1 MDKYLN
7 QVVCKSAID
16 LLRDLPDQSVHCII
30 TSPPYFGLRDY
41 GTAKWEG
48 GDPNCEHRVGNQV
61 EDTKAKGAI
70 VSGVRPGV
78 DASTCILCGAK
89 RIDDQIGLEQTP
101 EQYVDNLVEIFH
113 EARRVLRDSGVLWL
127 NLGDSFWGGKGQSGH
142 ANADIQRDRV
152 KRGDSF
158 NVSAAHVAGKGKT
171 RPTDRKHDIIKPK
184 DLVGIPFRV
193 AFALQADGWYWRST
207 IPWVKRNAM
216 PESVKDRPTSG
227 VEYVF
232 MFSKSQ
238 KYYYDYFAIQRPL
251 AESSISKILMD
262 SVENLATGIRF
273 GGNKADGY
281 GNETCSG
288 KKWVAGK
295 TRRYRNTDAFYD
307 SLDILIE
314 ETLEYLTYLQKV
326 KENRGVLC
334 DEEGEIIAL
343 DIPTR
348 SFKAAHFAT
357 FPTTLVEPLLIAGCP
372 ERVCDVCGT
381 PYKRNVK
388 RTSDKVNLREGQQQQ
403 TRAGGVITGGTER
416 VTLGVTDHVYFQD
429 NGFNSNCECQSR
441 AVPGTVLDFF
451 SGAGTVGLVA
461 SQNGRQF
468 ICGDLNP
475 EYVEMSQKRILDGS
489 GWS

>member
-16 LLRDLPDQSVHCII
+16 LLKDLPDQSVHCII
-30 TSPPYFGLRDY
+30 TSPPYYGLRSYLD
-41 GTAKWEG
+41 EN
-48 GDPNCEHRVGNQV
+48 DPSKPEEVG
-61 EDTKAKGAI
+61 A
-70 VSGVRPGV
+70 
-78 DASTCILCGAK
+78 
-89 RIDDQIGLEQTP
+89 EQTP
-101 EQYVDNLVEIFH
+101 EQYVEKLVEVFH
-113 EARRVLRDSGVLWL
+113 EARRVLRDDGTLWL
-127 NLGDSFWGGKGQSGH
+127 NLGDSYARQAGNDATKETDSGMRTGRTGKSSVLFKNGNNTPPVGYK
-142 ANADIQRDRV
+142 A
-152 KRGDSF
+152 
-158 NVSAAHVAGKGKT
+158 
-171 RPTDRKHDIIKPK
+171 K
-184 DLVGIPFRV
+184 DLLGIPFQV

-227 VEYVF
+227 IEYVF

-238 KYYYDYFAIQRPL
+238 KYYYDYSAVQRPL
-251 AESSISKILMD
+251 AESSLSRIILD

-273 GGNKADGY
+273 GGNKSDGY
-281 GNETCSG
+281 GNKIYSG
-288 KKWVAGK
+288 KKWIADK

-314 ETLEYLTYLQKV
+314 ETQEYLDHLRKV

-372 ERVCDVCGT
+372 
-381 PYKRNVK
+381 
-388 RTSDKVNLREGQQQQ
+388 
-403 TRAGGVITGGTER
+403 AGGI
-416 VTLGVTDHVYFQD
+416 
-429 NGFNSNCECQSR
+429 
-441 AVPGTVLDFF
+441 VLDFF
-451 SGAGTVGLVA
+451 SGAGTIGLVA
-461 SQNGRQF
+461 VQSGRQF

-475 EYVEMSQKRILDGS
+475 EYVEMAQKRILDGS

>member
-7 QVVCKSAID
+7 TVTCANALD
-16 LLRDLPDQSVHCII
+16 LLKNLSDQSVNCIV

-41 GTAKWEG
+41 GTGKWEG
-48 GDPNCEHRVGNQV
+48 GNPDCRHRVGNQV
-61 EDTKAKGAI
+61 GNNKAKNAI

-101 EQYVDNLVEIFH
+101 DQYVNKLVEIFR
-113 EARRVLRDSGVLWL
+113 ESKRVLRNDGLLWL
-127 NLGDSFWGGKGQSGH
+127 NLGDSYMGNATGGVGKNSTLEDGQITQIEASKLPDKSVFGL
-142 ANADIQRDRV
+142 
-152 KRGDSF
+152 
-158 NVSAAHVAGKGKT
+158 
-171 RPTDRKHDIIKPK
+171 KPK
-184 DLVGIPFRV
+184 DLIGIPFRV

-232 MFSKSQ
+232 MFSKSE
-238 KYYYDYFAIQRPL
+238 KYYYDYASIQRPL
-251 AESSISKILMD
+251 ADSSISRIMQKTFDRQTGGDKDYGKGTNTSRSARKAL
-262 SVENLATGIRF
+262 ENFASNIRF

-281 GNETCSG
+281 GNKTYSG
-288 KKWVAGK
+288 KEWIAGK

-307 SLDILIE
+307 SLDILIK
-314 ETLEYLTYLQKV
+314 ETQEYLNYLQEI
-326 KENRGVLC
+326 KENRGALC
-334 DEEGEIIAL
+334 DESGEIIVL

-357 FPTTLVEPLLIAGCP
+357 FPPTLIEPLLIAGCP
-372 ERVCDVCGT
+372 V
-381 PYKRNVK
+381 
-388 RTSDKVNLREGQQQQ
+388 
-403 TRAGGVITGGTER
+403 GGV
-416 VTLGVTDHVYFQD
+416 
-429 NGFNSNCECQSR
+429 
-441 AVPGTVLDFF
+441 VLDFF
-451 SGAGTVGLVA
+451 CGSGTVGLV
-461 SQNGRQF
+461 SMQSGRQF

-475 EYVEMSQKRILDGS
+475 EYVEMAQQRLLEAS

>member
-16 LLRDLPDQSVHCII
+16 LLKDLPDQSVHCII

-48 GDPNCEHRVGNQV
+48 GDSDCKHRVGNQV
-61 EDTKAKGAI
+61 EDNKAKNAI
-70 VSGVRPGV
+70 TSGVRPGV

-101 EQYVDNLVEIFH
+101 EQYVDRLVEIFH
-113 EARRVLRDSGVLWL
+113 EAKRVLRNGGILWL
-127 NLGDSFWGGKGQSGH
+127 NLGDSFWGGKGQSGQ
-142 ANADIQRDRV
+142 ANADTQRERI
-152 KRGDSF
+152 KRGDSIS
-158 NVSAAHVAGKGKT
+158 NPAAHVGGKGNT
-171 RPTDRKHDIIKPK
+171 RPTDRKHCSIKPK

-193 AFALQADGWYWRST
+193 AFALQEDGWYWRST

-227 VEYVF
+227 IEYVF

-238 KYYYDYFAIQRPL
+238 KYYYDYSAIQCPL
-251 AESSISKILMD
+251 AKSSISRVMQKTFDEQTGGDKDYGKGTNTSRSARKAL
-262 SVENLATGIRF
+262 ENFASNIRF

-281 GNETCSG
+281 GNETYSG
-288 KKWVAGK
+288 KKWVADK

-314 ETLEYLTYLQKV
+314 ETQEYLNYLQEI
-326 KENRGVLC
+326 KENRGALC
-334 DEEGEIIAL
+334 DESGEIIAL

-357 FPTTLVEPLLIAGCP
+357 FPPTLIEPLLIAGCP
-372 ERVCDVCGT
+372 
-381 PYKRNVK
+381 
-388 RTSDKVNLREGQQQQ
+388 
-403 TRAGGVITGGTER
+403 AGGV
-416 VTLGVTDHVYFQD
+416 
-429 NGFNSNCECQSR
+429 
-441 AVPGTVLDFF
+441 VLDFF
-451 SGAGTVGLVA
+451 GGAGTVGLVA

-468 ICGDLNP
+468 VCGDLNL
-475 EYVEMSQKRILDGS
+475 EYVEMAQKRILDGS

>member
-16 LLRDLPDQSVHCII
+16 LLKDLPDQSVHCII

-48 GDPNCEHRVGNQV
+48 GDSDCKHRVGNQV
-61 EDTKAKGAI
+61 EDNKAKNAI
-70 VSGVRPGV
+70 TSGVRPGV

-101 EQYVDNLVEIFH
+101 EQYVNKLVEIFR
-113 EARRVLRDSGVLWL
+113 ESKRVLRDDGTLWL
-127 NLGDSFWGGKGQSGH
+127 NLGDSYAGSGKGPTGH
-142 ANADIQRDRV
+142 NGIGNQE
-152 KRGDSF
+152 KRQGFDSPPV
-158 NVSAAHVAGKGKT
+158 NIPDGL
-171 RPTDRKHDIIKPK
+171 KPK
-184 DLVGIPFRV
+184 DLIGIPWRV
-193 AFALQADGWYWRST
+193 AFALQEDGWYWRST

-238 KYYYDYFAIQRPL
+238 KYYYDYSAIQRPL
-251 AESSISKILMD
+251 AKSSISRVMQKTFDEQTGGDKDYGKGTNTSRSARKAL
-262 SVENLATGIRF
+262 ENFASNIRF

-281 GNETCSG
+281 GNETYSG
-288 KKWVAGK
+288 KKWVADK

-314 ETLEYLTYLQKV
+314 ETQEYLNYLQEI
-326 KENRGVLC
+326 KENRGALC
-334 DEEGEIIAL
+334 DESGEIIAL

-357 FPTTLVEPLLIAGCP
+357 FPPTLIEPLLIAGCP
-372 ERVCDVCGT
+372 
-381 PYKRNVK
+381 
-388 RTSDKVNLREGQQQQ
+388 
-403 TRAGGVITGGTER
+403 AGGV
-416 VTLGVTDHVYFQD
+416 
-429 NGFNSNCECQSR
+429 
-441 AVPGTVLDFF
+441 VLDFF
-451 SGAGTVGLVA
+451 GGAGTVGLVA

-468 ICGDLNP
+468 VCGDLNP
-475 EYVEMSQKRILDGS
+475 EYVEMAQKRILDGS

>member
-16 LLRDLPDQSVHCII
+16 LLKDLPDQSVHCII

-48 GDPNCEHRVGNQV
+48 GDSDCKHRVGNQV
-61 EDTKAKGAI
+61 EDNKAKNAI
-70 VSGVRPGV
+70 TSGVRPGV

-101 EQYVDNLVEIFH
+101 EQYVDRLVEIFH
-113 EARRVLRDSGVLWL
+113 EAKRVLRNDGILWL
-127 NLGDSFWGGKGQSGH
+127 NLGDSFSSGKQG
-142 ANADIQRDRV
+142 RDDSDRNRRL
-152 KRGDSF
+152 RGD
-158 NVSAAHVAGKGKT
+158 KT
-171 RPTDRKHDIIKPK
+171 DELEGNIYVNKSRRVPSGYKSK
-184 DLVGIPFRV
+184 DLLGIPFRV
-193 AFALQADGWYWRST
+193 AFALQEDGWYWRST

-238 KYYYDYFAIQRPL
+238 KYYYDYSAIQRPL
-251 AESSISKILMD
+251 AESSISRVMQKTFDEQTGGDKDYGKGTNTSRSARKAL
-262 SVENLATGIRF
+262 ENFASNIRF

-281 GNETCSG
+281 GNETYSG
-288 KKWVAGK
+288 KRWVAGK
-295 TRRYRNTDAFYD
+295 TRRYRNTDSFYD

-314 ETLEYLTYLQKV
+314 ETQEYLNYLQKV
-326 KENRGVLC
+326 KENHGVLF
-334 DEEGEIIAL
+334 DEGCEIVAL
-343 DIPTR
+343 DVPTR

-357 FPTTLVEPLLIAGCP
+357 FPPTLIEPLLIAGCP
-372 ERVCDVCGT
+372 V
-381 PYKRNVK
+381 
-388 RTSDKVNLREGQQQQ
+388 
-403 TRAGGVITGGTER
+403 GGV
-416 VTLGVTDHVYFQD
+416 
-429 NGFNSNCECQSR
+429 
-441 AVPGTVLDFF
+441 VLDFF
-451 SGAGTVGLVA
+451 GGAGTVGLVA

-468 ICGDLNP
+468 VCGDLNP
-475 EYVEMSQKRILDGS
+475 EYVEMAQKRILDGS

>member
-16 LLRDLPDQSVHCII
+16 LLKDLPDQSVHCII

-101 EQYVDNLVEIFH
+101 EQYVDRLVEIFH
-113 EARRVLRDSGVLWL
+113 EAKRVLRNDGILWL
-127 NLGDSFWGGKGQSGH
+127 NLGDSFSSGKQGRDDSDR
-142 ANADIQRDRV
+142 NQRL
-152 KRGDSF
+152 RGD
-158 NVSAAHVAGKGKT
+158 KT
-171 RPTDRKHDIIKPK
+171 DELEGNIYVNKSRRVPSGYKPK
-184 DLVGIPFRV
+184 DLLGIPFRV
-193 AFALQADGWYWRST
+193 AFALQSDGWYWRST

-227 VEYVF
+227 IEYVF

-238 KYYYDYFAIQRPL
+238 KYYYDYSAVQRPL
-251 AESSISKILMD
+251 AESSLSRIILD

-273 GGNKADGY
+273 GGNKSDGY
-281 GNETCSG
+281 GNKIYSG
-288 KKWVAGK
+288 KKWIADK

-314 ETLEYLTYLQKV
+314 ETQEYLDHLRKV

-372 ERVCDVCGT
+372 
-381 PYKRNVK
+381 
-388 RTSDKVNLREGQQQQ
+388 
-403 TRAGGVITGGTER
+403 AGGI
-416 VTLGVTDHVYFQD
+416 
-429 NGFNSNCECQSR
+429 
-441 AVPGTVLDFF
+441 VLDFF
-451 SGAGTVGLVA
+451 SGAGTIGLVA
-461 SQNGRQF
+461 VQSGRQF

-475 EYVEMSQKRILDGS
+475 EYVEMAQKRILDGS